1 MKILLLDNYDSF
13 THMLKDYFE
22 QCGANCLLFRNDK
35 ITVAEIEKLE
45 FDAIVISP
53 GPKEPKDAGIVME
66 LIANFYNTKPIFGV
80 CLGHQAIAEFFG
92 GSLNKA
98 KLPRHGKVD
107 IVKHVGDEMFKNVPE
122 NFEATRY
129 HSLIINNLPNQ
140 LLATSDCDGELMA
153 FRHHNLPI
161 WAVQFH
167 PESCQT
173 VFGLQIICNF
183 IEMVKNKKTQKTP
196 KKEIELALKIKAE
209 FEFEKTAKNNK

>member
-13 THMLKDYFE
+13 THMLKDYLE

-35 ITVAEIEKLE
+35 ITVSEISLLT

-66 LIANFYNTKPIFGV
+66 LIAAFYKTKPIFGV

-92 GSLNKA
+92 ASLNKA
-98 KLPRHGKVD
+98 ILPRHGKVD
-107 IVKHVGDEMFKNVPE
+107 LVIHHGDEMFQHVPE
-122 NFEATRY
+122 KFEATRY
-129 HSLIINNLPNQ
+129 HSLVINNLPNE
-140 LLATSDCDGELMA
+140 LIATASCNNELMA
-153 FRHHNLPI
+153 FKHKKLPI

-173 VFGLQIICNF
+173 FYGLQIISNF
-183 IEMVKNKKTQKTP
+183 VSMVKNQIP
-196 KKEIELALKIKAE
+196 
-209 FEFEKTAKNNK
+209 

>member
-1 MKILLLDNYDSF
+1 
-13 THMLKDYFE
+13 MLKDYLE
-22 QCGANCLLFRNDK
+22 QCGANCMLFRNDK
-35 ITVAEIEKLE
+35 ITISEIKTLE

-66 LIANFYNTKPIFGV
+66 LIATFYKTKPIFGV

-92 GSLNKA
+92 GHLNKA

-107 IVKHVGDEMFKNVPE
+107 IVNHQGDEMFQNIPE

-129 HSLIINNLPNQ
+129 HSLIINNLPKE
-140 LLATSDCDGELMA
+140 LLDTANCNHELMA
-153 FRHHNLPI
+153 FRHKNLPI

-173 VFGLQIICNF
+173 VFGLQLIQNF
-183 IEMVKNKKTQKTP
+183 VNLVQQQLKQKKSS
-196 KKEIELALKIKAE
+196 
-209 FEFEKTAKNNK
+209 F

>member
-1 MKILLLDNYDSF
+1 
-13 THMLKDYFE
+13 MLKDYLE

-35 ITVAEIEKLE
+35 IKVSEIKLLE

-66 LIANFYNTKPIFGV
+66 LIATFYKTKPIFGV

-107 IVKHVGDEMFKNVPE
+107 IVKHEGDEMFKNVPE
-122 NFEATRY
+122 SFEATRY
-129 HSLIINNLPNQ
+129 HSLIINNLPNE
-140 LLATSDCDGELMA
+140 LIATANCNYELMA
-153 FRHHNLPI
+153 FRHKNLPI
-161 WAVQFH
+161 CAVQFH

-173 VFGLQIICNF
+173 VFGLQIISNF
-183 IEMVKNKKTQKTP
+183 VEMVKKGM
-196 KKEIELALKIKAE
+196 A
-209 FEFEKTAKNNK
+209 NN

>member
-1 MKILLLDNYDSF
+1 
-13 THMLKDYFE
+13 MLKDYLE

-35 ITVAEIEKLE
+35 ITVAEIELLA

-66 LIANFYNTKPIFGV
+66 LIGTFYKTTPIFGV
-80 CLGHQAIAEFFG
+80 CLGHQSIAEFFG

-107 IVKHVGDEMFKNVPE
+107 ILKHQGDEMFKNVPE

-129 HSLIINNLPNQ
+129 HSLIINNLPNE
-140 LLATSDCDGELMA
+140 LITTADCNGELMA
-153 FRHHNLPI
+153 FRHNNLPI

-173 VFGLQIICNF
+173 VFGLQIISNF
-183 IEMVKNKKTQKTP
+183 IEMVKNQIANKT
-196 KKEIELALKIKAE
+196 
-209 FEFEKTAKNNK
+209 N